1 MLAREDLEPYRRADG
16 LPRRGCRSGAVL
28 EARGAASLASRLC
41 GGATYRR
48 NDPWTSSSD
57 GRGAGRLV
65 AVKLGRA
72 WVIDAAELERYRVDS
87 LGRPGR
93 KRKQPPPAPAE
104 LRDDGGPDLRP
115 SLGAGK
121 GRLQMDDESDAA
133 RRFLLGAL
141 LALLALSLIFVA
153 INAILEARA

>member
-1 MLAREDLEPYRRADG
+1 MVGSATASHPDTL
-16 LPRRGCRSGAVL
+16 
-28 EARGAASLASRLC
+28 GAATIPDVPRFTLAEAAELLGVGTANLRMQI
-41 GGATYRR
+41 R
-48 NDPWTSSSD
+48 
-57 GRGAGRLV
+57 AGRLV

-104 LRDDGGPDLRP
+104 LTDDGGPDLRP

-121 GRLQMDDESDAA
+121 GRLQMDGESDAA

>member
-1 MLAREDLEPYRRADG
+1 MRA
-16 LPRRGCRSGAVL
+16 
-28 EARGAASLASRLC
+28 
-41 GGATYRR
+41 
-48 NDPWTSSSD
+48 
-57 GRGAGRLV
+57 GRGIVQLDQPGTRGVPSFTLAEAAELLGVGTANLRMQIRAGRLV

-104 LRDDGGPDLRP
+104 LTDDGGPDLRP
-115 SLGAGK
+115 GLGAGK